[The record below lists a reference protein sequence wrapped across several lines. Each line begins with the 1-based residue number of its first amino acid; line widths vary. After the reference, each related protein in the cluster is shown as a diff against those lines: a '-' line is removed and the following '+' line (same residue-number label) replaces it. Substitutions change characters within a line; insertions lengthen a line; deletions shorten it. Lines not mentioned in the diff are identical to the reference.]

1 MLGAALQP
9 GRAAGRAGAVEML
22 FKFILNIVGVIILLA
37 LVSYFVSPTIV
48 AALVDHITGGLQ
60 EIAQLVSRLS
70 TDGTAARLVQQI
82 STFFSRI

>member
-1 MLGAALQP
+1 
-9 GRAAGRAGAVEML
+9 ML

-48 AALVDHITGGLQ
+48 SVIVDHITEGLH

-70 TDGTAARLVQQI
+70 SDGTAAQLVQRISNFFNQI
-82 STFFSRI
+82 